1 MSVDYDT
8 NPEVNESLQSDNIQK
23 LEIENIRDRRKS
35 SRRSLLIGCL
45 SGLSLFLT
53 LLCCFL
59 IAVIV
64 LLYRKSDSSDF
75 IQDPNNPQVYYRM
88 SNKNHQQ
95 SELSFRL
102 PKEVKPLHYDLYLH
116 PNLVDGTFKGQ
127 VTILIDVMEVKN
139 YIALHQKDLNITK
152 TTLKTYDRDEN
163 FEISLRETY
172 TIDKLEELVVS
183 CNDDIQIGLY
193 QLYFEF
199 NGALQPD
206 KIVGFYASTY
216 KDENN
221 ATRTIATSKF
231 EPTYARRSFPC
242 FDEPSFKAE
251 FSVKLVHPNGDCY
264 GALSSMNVESTLVDK
279 PETGMTTVT
288 FAKSVPMST
297 YLICFIVSDFV
308 AVTAPAKKLDGSKS
322 LPISIYTRRA
332 QKERASFA
340 LDIGVKIIEYYTQL
354 FNIDYPLPKLD
365 MAAIPDFV
373 SGAMENWGLI
383 TYREARVLYD
393 DKTSSTEDKEGVVQV
408 IAHEFAHMWF
418 GNLVTMKWWN
428 DLWLNEGFASYMQ
441 YKSADNILP
450 QWGLMDSFLT
460 TTLHSVLVTDAKL
473 SSHPI
478 VQTVENPDEITAI
491 FDVITYNKGASVLR
505 MLDNFVGTD
514 AFIAGV
520 STYLNRHAYSNA
532 ETSDLF
538 KILQESINSKINIT
552 AIMDTWT
559 RQMGFPVVNVEKT
572 GLNLTLTQKRFL
584 LDPEATYD
592 PLESD
597 YHYKWTIPITYITDK
612 NSTPTLVWFDKDS
625 PKLNIKLTEPVE
637 WIKFNHKQ
645 IGYYRINYD
654 KQSWENLHDVLRW
667 HHKRFSVSDRTNLIE
682 DAFSLAQASELDY
695 SVALN
700 MTSYLAQERNA
711 VPWDV
716 ASSMLLN
723 IDKLLFSTSISSK
736 FRDYVRNLV
745 EIPYHDVTWQVDSIE
760 DHDMLKLR
768 RIILH
773 LACTV
778 EHTECLDEAG
788 VIFKR
793 WIDDP
798 NDIRPHPDV
807 RAFIYKYGMSHVGKE
822 AEWDK
827 MFKRF
832 INETNANEKLKLMR
846 GLAGVRSSYLLNK
859 FIGIAVDL
867 NYVKSQDT
875 FNCLL
880 SIAANPVGG
889 PLVWDWVRENWEFL
903 VKRYTLNDRYLGQLV
918 PGIAKNFATEAKL
931 KELKAFFDKYPDA
944 GAGKAYR
951 TRALETVA
959 NNIKWLKK
967 NSEILENWLSSHV
980 K

>member
-1 MSVDYDT
+1 MTTNHDT
-8 NPEVNESLQSDNIQK
+8 NEEDNEFQCDNIQK
-23 LEIENIRDRRKS
+23 LQIENIRLRRKS
-35 SRRSLLIGCL
+35 SRSRLLIGC
-45 SGLSLFLT
+45 SFGFSIFLT
-53 LLCCFL
+53 FLCCIL
-59 IAVIV
+59 ISII
-64 LLYRKSDSSDF
+64 LLIYHKSDF
-75 IQDPNNPQVYYRM
+75 CAYIQDPSNPDRYCKMAYKEQER
-88 SNKNHQQ
+88 

-102 PKEVKPLHYDLYLH
+102 PKQVKPLHYDLYLH
-116 PNLVDGTFKGQ
+116 PNLIDGTFKGH

-139 YIALHQKDLNITK
+139 YVALHQKDLNITK
-152 TTLKTYDRDEN
+152 TTLKSYDRNEN
-163 FEISLRETY
+163 YEVPIRDTY
-172 TIDKLEELVVS
+172 TIEKLEILVVS
-183 CNDDIQIGLY
+183 CNDNLPIGVY

-251 FSVKLVHPNGDCY
+251 FTVKLVYPSTDSY
-264 GALSSMNVESTLVDK
+264 GALSSMNLESTVTDQ
-279 PETGMTTVT
+279 PEPGMTTAT

-297 YLICFIVSDFV
+297 YLMCFIVSDFV
-308 AVTAPAKKLDGSKS
+308 AVTAPAKKLDPSKS
-322 LPISIYTRRA
+322 FPISVYTRRA
-332 QKERASFA
+332 QKERAAFA
-340 LDIGVKIIEYYTQL
+340 LDIGVQIIENYTKK
-354 FNIDYPLPKLD
+354 FSIDFPLPKLD

-383 TYREARVLYD
+383 TYREARLLYD
-393 DKTSSTEDKEGVVQV
+393 DKTSSSDDKKNVVLV

-441 YKSADNILP
+441 YKISDQILP
-450 QWGLMDSFLT
+450 NWKLMDSFLT
-460 TTLHSVLVTDAKL
+460 STLHSVLVTDAKL

-478 VQTVENPDEITAI
+478 VQTVDNPDEITAI

-505 MLDNFVGTD
+505 MLDNFIGTEAFD
-514 AFIAGV
+514 AGI
-520 STYLNRHAYSNA
+520 TKYLNQHAYNNA
-532 ETSDLF
+532 ETADLF
-538 KILQESINSKINIT
+538 KILQESTKSNINIT

-559 RQMGFPVVNVEKT
+559 RQMGFPVVNVVKT
-572 GLNLTLTQKRFL
+572 GLNITLTQKRFL
-584 LDPEATYD
+584 LDPEATCD
-592 PLESD
+592 PQESD
-597 YHYKWTIPITYITDK
+597 YGYKWTIPITYVTSK
-612 NSTPTLVWFDKDS
+612 NDTPTLVWFDKDS
-625 PKLNIKLTEPVE
+625 LKLTIKLSEPVE
-637 WIKFNHKQ
+637 WIKFNYKQ

-654 KQSWENLHDVLRW
+654 KQSWENLYDVLRW
-667 HHKRFSVSDRTNLIE
+667 HHKRLSISDRTNLIE

-695 SVALN
+695 SVALD
-700 MTSYLAQERNA
+700 MTSYLTKERNA

-716 ASSMLLN
+716 ASSILLT

-745 EIPYHDVTWQVDSIE
+745 EIPYHDVTWQVDNIE
-760 DHDMLKLR
+760 DHDMLTLR
-768 RIILH
+768 RIILN
-773 LACTV
+773 LACNV
-778 EHTECLDEAG
+778 EHVECLDEAG
-788 VIFKR
+788 VIFKN

-798 NDIRPHPDV
+798 NDIRPHPDIRGFV
-807 RAFIYKYGMSHVGKE
+807 YKYGMSHVGKE
-822 AEWDK
+822 ADWDV
-827 MFKRF
+827 MFNRF
-832 INETNANEKLKLMR
+832 IKETNADEKLKLMR

-867 NYVKSQDT
+867 KYVKSQDT

-918 PGIAKNFATEAKL
+918 PGIAKYFATDAKL
-931 KELKAFFDKYPDA
+931 TELKAFFAKYPEA
-944 GAGKAYR
+944 GAGKTHR
-951 TRALETVA
+951 VVALETVA
-959 NNIKWLKK
+959 SNIKWLKK
-967 NSEILENWLSSHV
+967 NSEILDNWLSSHV